1 MTFREFTGKNVEEA
15 IRSAMKEY
23 SAELSELDIE
33 ILSQGSRGILG
44 VGGEEA
50 RILAAPKSAVA
61 AAETVRDTAPEP
73 AEAPAREPRRASA
86 PPPPVEM
93 ESMSETMSEPMSEQV
108 ADLGRA
114 DAPPRRDG
122 GGRSRGGRGRSDRDA
137 RGGRGDRPFRD
148 RPPREPREDRPP
160 REPAP
165 FIPGKP
171 LEELTEKERGTL
183 GEAKG
188 VLEELLRLM
197 EVPGTVEV
205 ATGGE
210 TARLN
215 VRGSDLG
222 VLIGRRGEKLASLQ
236 HIVNLIVAKKEG
248 EYHRIAV
255 DVENYRGRREE
266 QLRDVADRAAKRVA
280 ADRQDHPA
288 RADARHRASDR
299 PHGAG
304 RERQGAHP
312 ERRRRAEPPDRDPAG
327 NEGRIAGTNGM
338 QRDPEP
344 LAGARAIGRLEAGG
358 PWVGFGYRAG
368 EARFVVEDPSG
379 VLDRPADGD
388 LLLALAIAYFADA
401 AGDAPPDLEATQSDL
416 SSLVRRLMD
425 SEAEAGRRA
434 LLHEAIDAIDDGLAG
449 DAVAAKLEAAR
460 SPRGDAVD
468 PVDPVELLVRKAA
481 EVAAGG

>member
-15 IRSAMKEY
+15 IRTAMKEY
-23 SAELSELDIE
+23 SADLAELDIE

-61 AAETVRDTAPEP
+61 AADTVRDTSPEP
-73 AEAPAREPRRASA
+73 AEPMAPAREPSRPSRSA
-86 PPPPVEM
+86 APAPQA
-93 ESMSETMSEPMSEQV
+93 ESEAISEPISEQI
-108 ADLGRA
+108 ADLGRSE
-114 DAPPRRDG
+114 APPRRDG
-122 GGRSRGGRGRSDRDA
+122 GRPSGDRSRGGRGRPDRDA

-183 GEAKG
+183 QEAKG

-197 EVPGTVEV
+197 EVPGSVEI

-266 QLRDVADRAAKRVA
+266 QLRDVADRAAKRVL
-280 ADRQDHPA
+280 QTGKIIQLEPMPA
-288 RADARHRASDR
+288 I
-299 PHGAG
+299 
-304 RERQGAHP
+304 
-312 ERRRRAEPPDRDPAG
+312 ERRIVHMA
-327 NEGRIAGTNGM
+327 
-338 QRDPEP
+338 
-344 LAGARAIGRLEAGG
+344 L
-358 PWVGFGYRAG
+358 
-368 EARFVVEDPSG
+368 VENPK
-379 VLDRPADGD
+379 VR
-388 LLLALAIAYFADA
+388 
-401 AGDAPPDLEATQSDL
+401 TQS
-416 SSLVRRLMD
+416 VGVEPNRRIVILP
-425 SEAEAGRRA
+425 AT
-434 LLHEAIDAIDDGLAG
+434 
-449 DAVAAKLEAAR
+449 K
-460 SPRGDAVD
+460 
-468 PVDPVELLVRKAA
+468 VE
-481 EVAAGG
+481 

>member
-15 IRSAMKEY
+15 IRTAMKEY

-61 AAETVRDTAPEP
+61 AAETVRDTSPEAPEP
-73 AEAPAREPRRASA
+73 MAPAHDAAGVDAGVPAAEQPADA
-86 PPPPVEM
+86 G
-93 ESMSETMSEPMSEQV
+93 EPMSEQL
-108 ADLGRA
+108 ADLGRSE
-114 DAPPRRDG
+114 APPRRDA

-137 RGGRGDRPFRD
+137 RGGRGDRPFRE
-148 RPPREPREDRPP
+148 RPPRAPREPREDRPP

-171 LEELTEKERGTL
+171 LDELTEKERGTL
-183 GEAKG
+183 AEAQG

-266 QLRDVADRAAKRVA
+266 QLRDVADRAAKRVL
-280 ADRQDHPA
+280 QTGKIIQLEPMPA
-288 RADARHRASDR
+288 I
-299 PHGAG
+299 
-304 RERQGAHP
+304 
-312 ERRRRAEPPDRDPAG
+312 ERRIVHMA
-327 NEGRIAGTNGM
+327 
-338 QRDPEP
+338 
-344 LAGARAIGRLEAGG
+344 L
-358 PWVGFGYRAG
+358 
-368 EARFVVEDPSG
+368 VENPQ
-379 VLDRPADGD
+379 VR
-388 LLLALAIAYFADA
+388 
-401 AGDAPPDLEATQSDL
+401 TQS
-416 SSLVRRLMD
+416 VGVEPNRRIVILP
-425 SEAEAGRRA
+425 AT
-434 LLHEAIDAIDDGLAG
+434 
-449 DAVAAKLEAAR
+449 K
-460 SPRGDAVD
+460 
-468 PVDPVELLVRKAA
+468 VE
-481 EVAAGG
+481 